1 MKKLLYLFLTV
12 LIVACS
18 SEDSEG
24 SGETETNTEP
34 SYELTLLQGNIWEA
48 TSKAIAFKVPP
59 SDWLLGDVINV
70 YTECDGRTL
79 DFQENGVCLTQLYS
93 GCQPTGVTEKSYY
106 ISNGGDL
113 VLNDEEAFDI
123 KYTNPTLWLIK
134 RNTSGSD
141 GIAYLY
147 KKIN

>member
-1 MKKLLYLFLTV
+1 MKKLLYIFLTV
-12 LIVACS
+12 LIVGCNG
-18 SEDSEG
+18 EDGEG

-48 TSKAIAFKVPP
+48 TSKAIAFRVPP
-59 SDWLLGDVINV
+59 SDWFLGDVINI

-93 GCQPTGVTEKSYY
+93 GCQPTGVIEESYY
-106 ISNGGDL
+106 ISNGGQL
-113 VLNDEEAFDI
+113 ILNDDEGFSI

-134 RNTSGSD
+134 SNTSGSD